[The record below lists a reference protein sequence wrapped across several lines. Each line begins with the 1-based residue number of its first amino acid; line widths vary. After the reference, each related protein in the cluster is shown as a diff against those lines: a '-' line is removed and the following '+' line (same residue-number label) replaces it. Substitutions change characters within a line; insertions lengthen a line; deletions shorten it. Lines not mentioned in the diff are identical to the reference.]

1 MGEAVSLSVEAY
13 LHSRVKHK
21 EGHLTARKQGAARQ
35 RGESASTT
43 TTTSSQ
49 KTWTP
54 AGESGHTVGRSL
66 WGWCGGK
73 TRQMTPGR
81 PTNCNQGKTSKSQV
95 RRGTKHKNSKEAE
108 PLQVPG
114 PRLRGG
120 PLQSRDR
127 AAPLV
132 QTVKTSRGRVP
143 GESLLS
149 ESPKMHGAHL
159 SQRQDPAA
167 PGASHF
173 FKTSRLPPPSQSVI
187 QSPHTPNRQARGAGS
202 PRDAIRGRPAGH
214 EGASPSAGAPDCMD
228 QQATPTA
235 ARMH

>member
-1 MGEAVSLSVEAY
+1 MGEAISLSVEAY
-13 LHSRVKHK
+13 LRTRVKHK

-49 KTWTP
+49 KTRTT
-54 AGESGHTVGRSL
+54 AGESGHMVRRSL

-108 PLQVPG
+108 PV
-114 PRLRGG
+114 
-120 PLQSRDR
+120 QSRDR
-127 AAPLV
+127 AGPLV
-132 QTVKTSRGRVP
+132 QTVKTSRDRVP
-143 GESLLS
+143 GQSLLS
-149 ESPKMHGAHL
+149 ESPKMHGAHQ

-173 FKTSRLPPPSQSVI
+173 FKTSRLPPPSQSAI
-187 QSPHTPNRQARGAGS
+187 RSPHTPDRQARGAGS
-202 PRDAIRGRPAGH
+202 PHDAIR
-214 EGASPSAGAPDCMD
+214 
-228 QQATPTA
+228 QARGP
-235 ARMH
+235 